1 MKPIALAAAV
11 LAATAA
17 TSVAARQEPQPVR
30 QAVERLLAI
39 QTQGLPGTVHITV
52 RDIDPLNQLA
62 PCTALEAYLPEGAR
76 AWGRIAVG
84 VRCRAAPRWSVFV
97 PVQVR
102 VDAAVLVAARP
113 LAAGRVIEAADL
125 ATRTG
130 DLAQLPANT
139 LTDPAQALGRSVR
152 VGLAAGS
159 PLRADHLRAPQAVLQ
174 GQSVKV
180 LARGPGFDVSTEG
193 RALNGAA
200 AGQVTQ
206 VRTAAG
212 RTLSGLA
219 RADGV
224 VEIRY

>member
-1 MKPIALAAAV
+1 MKPITLVAALLAV
-11 LAATAA
+11 TAV
-17 TSVAARQEPQPVR
+17 TGVAARQEPQPVR
-30 QAVERLLAI
+30 QAVEHFLGV
-39 QTQGLPGTVHITV
+39 QTQGLPGTVRITV
-52 RDIDPLNQLA
+52 RDIDPLNKLA
-62 PCTALEAYLPEGAR
+62 PCAALEAYLPEGAR

-84 VRCRAAPRWSVFV
+84 VRCLAAPGWSVFV

-102 VDAAVLVAARP
+102 VDAQLLVAARP
-113 LAAGRVIEAADL
+113 LAAGRVIDAADL

-152 VGLAAGS
+152 AGLAAGS
-159 PLRADHLRAPQAVLQ
+159 LLRADHLRAPQAVLQ
-174 GQSVKV
+174 GQGVKV
-180 LARGPGFDVSTEG
+180 LAHGPGFDVSTEG

-219 RADGV
+219 RADGA